1 MQHGNNKNNV
11 TTLNHSSCSTAYCTS
26 AYPSTAYHSTAYSST
41 AFCSTS
47 CSSTAYRSTAWHS
60 TVYHSTAYCAAACQS
75 EQLSTACCCD
85 CAPLP
90 CCPIGLL
97 SQHGMQKQKA
107 GRHTSWASAMQAAA
121 STGSNKG
128 RAESCTATRA
138 ASGLICCRPL

>member
-41 AFCSTS
+41 AFCSS